1 MTEAIKPPIPTLH
14 ILCYSPV
21 PDCMSQSGGV
31 SWCLYIGVGH
41 FFEQT
46 LIKWN
51 VINLKKW

>member
-14 ILCYSPV
+14 VLCYSPV

-51 VINLKKW
+51 VIKLKKW